1 MLEDQRRRLVELL
14 DMLVET
20 TIRSESGIP
29 YCDWSRSSIEAPQTS
44 SATLR
49 TVEVVPE
56 GFIGVGIEVVE
67 EDGRLKG
74 IRPRRCVLPS
84 NRQGYE
90 SYGGS
95 HRHFGIGHR
104 AARTALARP
113 ATASGGWSNECWR
126 GARAGQAG
134 SCRSTETPVLARPR
148 CWSVR
153 SRSDSASGSSA
164 PPGSRGRWTR
174 LHGAPTAVFTD
185 PRPEGAPAPIQAGI
199 HDLMLSAPP
208 VCGTACWPGSSA
220 GAAHVSRH
228 ARTTE
233 RRSKWRTWK
242 TGSRASS
249 SRFA

>member
-1 MLEDQRRRLVELL
+1 MIVANLVMLSVTRLRTAIRMLEDQRRLLVELL
-14 DMLVET
+14 DVLVET

-67 EDGRLKG
+67 DDGRLKG
-74 IRPRRCVLPS
+74 LRPRRCVLPS

-95 HRHFGIGHR
+95 YRHFAIGHR

-113 ATASGGWSNECWR
+113 AT
-126 GARAGQAG
+126 RAGGGRTGAGGAPAPGRAG

-164 PPGSRGRWTR
+164 PPGREEDGPVYTALQQLCSP
-174 LHGAPTAVFTD
+174 PTVGDDARRD
-185 PRPEGAPAPIQAGI
+185 LQNAKSQLESEAPEGVAPGQFEAREMRAP
-199 HDLMLSAPP
+199 
-208 VCGTACWPGSSA
+208 VGTPAK
-220 GAAHVSRH
+220 
-228 ARTTE
+228 TE
-233 RRSKWRTWK
+233 
-242 TGSRASS
+242 G
-249 SRFA
+249 